1 MATYASYKKVQNDS
15 LADGSITPLILHTVT
30 ETITVS
36 QWIYNER
43 GLRCPC
49 VLDKVDVVNK
59 QTVNAVIG
67 VYLTAY
73 SNSNI

>member
-15 LADGSITPLILHTVT
+15 LADGSITSADIALGNGNNYGV
-30 ETITVS
+30 

-67 VYLTAY
+67 VYQMAY
-73 SNSNI
+73 QQ